1 MRDMSMIDKAV
12 RLLLVAVAAVAA
24 SLGGRADGSDAAADF
39 KRHVAPFVQRHC
51 MQCHGDTKQEGD
63 VRFDGKSPDFHDAAT
78 RATWERVW
86 RVIASGQMPPP
97 ERPAPASDEMIPV
110 LDWIREQAATAE
122 SLAHRDGGGG
132 NGVRRLMSR
141 EQVRTWTDLLD
152 LRYANHQPDLL
163 RFLAQDPRSEHF
175 INRGNVLLM
184 QDEHVQRSI
193 DLAERLLETVIP
205 DPDGLEPITWTIKPA
220 MIADHPTQVRKF
232 YQDDE
237 RIMHLGPT
245 LTFPADGRKPDDP
258 KAALDVIAGCW
269 PNDDRSGLVLNPVYR
284 TRGNAWDAFILRYPQ
299 PITKGTVRLVIRA
312 RAELP
317 AGETALPTLSVDSF
331 FRQGNHLKLEGHGGQ
346 LVYHSV
352 WPLARLAVPREATDL
367 TVEIPLELTAIDFA
381 ALNSSDDRGVW
392 LLLRNMA
399 VPSRVPMLL
408 TREERKRLQTEG
420 KWRPASAR
428 PPKGTP
434 GWSYY
439 LSEVE
444 DGPRVVVEQISLTVH
459 HREPDD
465 QSRAGRV
472 IGAGGPAEIRAFAER
487 AWGRPVGEEELQPY
501 LALRATQ
508 AKAIGE
514 LPALRQTLAAIL
526 VDPECLYLADR
537 RGDKRLQLIDLSRRL
552 AMTLWGTVPDEKL
565 KSLAASG
572 RLADPVTLRSEI
584 ARMMADERF
593 MWFAEEFC
601 RQWLGLDAIAGMEG
615 QWARPPQVDASSY
628 LRNMALQKAVMEEP
642 SRFLHDALTRNRPVS
657 HLVAPDSL
665 VLNPPLTEFYG
676 VEAPIAAGWQRVAEV
691 PADRRHGIFTMAGP
705 IAAASREEKE
715 AQIYRGTYMLARLFG
730 VDVGTPPATVP
741 TLQTLNADVT
751 FRKKSVRDKLKIH
764 VERTCAVCHQK
775 IDPLGF
781 AWEQFDQ
788 YGKVQKSADGLP
800 KKVDAS
806 GKLPDG
812 RPFADLDAMCR
823 LLLERSESQ
832 SSLPR
837 AFVRAV
843 ASYAW
848 GRELT
853 LLDEKR
859 IDHLLGDGDPR
870 LADLLTAVFID
881 DLQHRG
887 K

>member
-1 MRDMSMIDKAV
+1 MPDRSAIDKAA
-12 RLLLVAVAAVAA
+12 RLFCCLAAAA
-24 SLGGRADGSDAAADF
+24 ACLGGRADASDAAADF
-39 KRHVAPFVQRHC
+39 ARHVAPFVQRHC
-51 MQCHGDTKQEGD
+51 VQCHGDTKQEGD
-63 VRFDGKSPDFHDAAT
+63 VRLDGRPPDFQDAAT
-78 RATWERVW
+78 RKTWERVW
-86 RVIASGQMPPP
+86 GVIASGQMPPQ
-97 ERPAPASDEMIPV
+97 EVPAPGSDEMIPV
-110 LDWIREQAATAE
+110 LDWIREQAASAE
-122 SLAHRDGGGG
+122 SLARRDGGGG
-132 NGVRRLMSR
+132 NGVRRLTSR
-141 EQVRTWTDLLD
+141 EQVRVWKDLLD
-152 LRYANHQPDLL
+152 LHYANHQPDLL

-184 QDEHVQRSI
+184 QNEHVQRSL
-193 DLAERLLETVIP
+193 DLAERLLETVLPEP
-205 DPDGLEPITWTIKPA
+205 DDSAAITWTIKPA

-232 YQDDE
+232 YQDAE
-237 RIMHLGPT
+237 KIMHLGPT

-258 KAALDVIAGCW
+258 QAAVEVRAGCW
-269 PNDDRSGLVLNPVYR
+269 PNEDRSGLVLNPIYR
-284 TRGNAWDAFILRYPQ
+284 TRVRAWDGIILRYPQ
-299 PITKGTVRLVIRA
+299 PVTKGTVRLVIRA

-317 AGETALPTLSVDSF
+317 PGETALPTLSLDSF
-331 FRQGNHLKLEGHGGQ
+331 FRPNNQLKLEGPVGK
-346 LVYHSV
+346 LPYHTIWS
-352 WPLARLAVPREATDL
+352 LAELTVPRETTDL

-381 ALNSSDDRGVW
+381 ALNSGKDSGLW

-399 VPSRVPMLL
+399 VPSRVPML
-408 TREERKRLQTEG
+408 TPGEEQKRLQAEG
-420 KWRPASAR
+420 KWKPASAR

-439 LSEVE
+439 LNDIE

-465 QSRAGRV
+465 QNRARRV
-472 IGAGGPAEIRAFAER
+472 VGTAGPAEIRAFAER
-487 AWGRPVGEEELQPY
+487 AWGRPVGEDEIQPY
-501 LALRATQ
+501 LTLRATQ

-526 VDPECLYLADR
+526 VDPECLYLSDR
-537 RGDKRLQLIDLSRRL
+537 RNDKRLQLIDLSRRL
-552 AMTLWGTVPDEKL
+552 AITLWGSVPDERL

-572 RLADPVTLRSEI
+572 RLAEPVALQSEI

-593 MWFAEEFC
+593 MWFTDEFC

-615 QWARPPQVDASSY
+615 QWARPPQVDASSN
-628 LRNMALQKAVMEEP
+628 LRNMALQQALMEEP

-665 VLNPPLTEFYG
+665 VLNAPLAEFYG
-676 VEAPIAAGWQRVAEV
+676 VEASIADGWQRVAQI
-691 PADRRHGIFTMAGP
+691 PADRRHGIFSMSGP

-730 VDVGTPPATVP
+730 VEVGTPPASVP
-741 TLQTLNADVT
+741 TLQTLNADKA
-751 FRKKSVRDKLKIH
+751 FSKKSVREKLQIH

-788 YGKVQKSADGLP
+788 YGKVQKSADGTP
-800 KKVDAS
+800 KKVDSS

-823 LLLERSESQ
+823 LLLERSESH
-832 SSLPR
+832 SSFPR

-853 LLDEKR
+853 LLDEQR
-859 IDHLLGDGDPR
+859 IDRLLGDGDPL
-870 LADLLTAVFID
+870 LADLLTAVFVD
-881 DLQHRG
+881 DLQHQG
-887 K
+887 Q